1 MTASDPAVAAAE
13 RAWQKRTGATE
24 PDRYFAIDRRHYAEV
39 AAAREALAPI
49 REVLDSWKA
58 ATNCRL
64 DLPAYE
70 VVATLLDD
78 LDEYVYPQQEEL

>member
-24 PDRYFAIDRRHYAEV
+24 PDRYFAIDLR
-39 AAAREALAPI
+39 LNT
-49 REVLDSWKA
+49 WKS

-78 LDEYVYPQQEEL
+78 LEEYVYPQQEEL